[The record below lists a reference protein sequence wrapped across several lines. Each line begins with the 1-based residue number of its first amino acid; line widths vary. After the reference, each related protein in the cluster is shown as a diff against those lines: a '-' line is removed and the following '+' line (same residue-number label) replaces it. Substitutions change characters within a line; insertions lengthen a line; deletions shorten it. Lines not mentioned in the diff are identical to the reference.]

1 MGKRLGSF
9 EGRGVLVTGA
19 SSGIGRGLALEAG
32 GRGARVALVARRRD
46 KLEEVA
52 REIAES
58 GGEAFVIEADLGDRA
73 QATRAMER
81 AQEVLGAVDIAMLNA
96 GFGRHQMLV
105 EHDLDDAERMIQ
117 VNVLGTLYCASPLA
131 QAMAARGEG
140 WLVFMASVAGLVPV
154 PGEAVYAASKFAVV
168 GLAESISIELEPEGV
183 HVLTVCPGAVNTD
196 FVPPE
201 ELDRMPEAGRK
212 MMIESDEVVAATF
225 KALDKGK
232 RRIIVPKKL
241 EVAVAVRGVAPSVV
255 RSGTARATRSVL
267 DRLKG

>member
-1 MGKRLGSF
+1 MGKRLDSF

-19 SSGIGRGLALEAG
+19 SSGIGRGLAIEAG
-32 GRGARVALVARRRD
+32 RRGARVALVARRKD

-52 REIAES
+52 GEIVKA
-58 GGEAFVIEADLGDRA
+58 GGKAFVIEADLGDRA
-73 QATRAMER
+73 QATRAMAR
-81 AQEVLGAVDIAMLNA
+81 AEEVLGAVDVAILNA
-96 GFGRHQMLV
+96 GFGRHQTLV

-117 VNVLGTLYCASPLA
+117 VNVLGTVYCASPLA
-131 QAMAARGEG
+131 RTMASRGEG

-154 PGEAVYAASKFAVV
+154 PGEAIYAATKFAVV
-168 GLAESISIELEPEGV
+168 GLAESISIELEPKGV
-183 HVLTVCPGAVNTD
+183 HVLTVCPGAVNTA

-212 MMIESDEVVAATF
+212 MMIEPEEVVRATI
-225 KALDKGK
+225 KALEKGK
-232 RRIIVPKKL
+232 NRIIVPKKL

-267 DRLKG
+267 DRIKR